1 MCGPGQLP
9 AVPSAPV
16 EALAMVQAG
25 LGWLAQADAAS
36 LPTEVQAELLRGLEQ
51 AESAHTA
58 ARARV
63 LGAFA
68 AQQGFEDDGAGS
80 AGSWLRWQA
89 RITRGAASG
98 AVGWMRRLAAHPA
111 VAAALAAGEIS
122 PSWAREICA
131 WTDKLPADKRA
142 DADQILLA
150 AAAGGADLAGLA
162 GLAEEMFRR
171 TAPPDPDDDDRGF
184 GDRGLRLDLHY
195 QGAGKLTGDL
205 TPECSAALTAVLESL
220 GKKAGPEDD
229 RTREQ
234 RDHDA
239 LEEALRRVTG
249 AGGLPDVAG
258 QPALVQLHVT
268 LDQLRSLPGAAD
280 AEAAWLAGRAAAD
293 GQPGWAASRAAA
305 EAYSCDARIVPV
317 VTAHI
322 DPGALAALV
331 HGFLAARH
339 PGPRCHQ
346 RGCTCQDDTDAGSGE
361 RGGRSGT
368 RTGKTGTGTGT
379 GTGTHDDAGSDPDTD
394 GHGSPELP
402 AATMARLTDTL
413 LRYAA
418 DALSGPAGLA
428 SHLRTTMPGIQSYG
442 VSLPLDTGMPTETV
456 PAHLRRAVIARDRHC
471 TFPGCAQRPAA
482 CQVHHLIP
490 RSRGGPTALHN
501 LALTCAFHHL
511 IAIHRWGWT
520 LALHGDGTTTAVS
533 PDGQRTLHS
542 HGPPGTAAA

>member
-1 MCGPGQLP
+1 MFVPGQP
-9 AVPSAPV
+9 AAGPASAD
-16 EALAMVQAG
+16 EALAMTQAG
-25 LGWLAQADAAS
+25 LGWLARADAAS
-36 LPTEVQAELLRGLEQ
+36 LPTQTQAELLRGLER
-51 AESAHTA
+51 AEAAHTA

-80 AGSWLRWQA
+80 PGSWLRWQA

-131 WTDKLPADKRA
+131 WSDRLPEGKRA

-184 GDRGLRLDLHY
+184 TDRSLRLDLHY

-220 GKKAGPEDD
+220 GRKAGPEDD

-258 QPALVQLHVT
+258 QPSLVQLHVT

-293 GQPGWAASRAAA
+293 GQPGWASSRAAA
-305 EAYSCDARIVPV
+305 EAYTCDARIVPV
-317 VTAHI
+317 VTARI

-331 HGFLAARH
+331 HEFLAARH

-346 RGCTCQDDTDAGSGE
+346 RGCTCQDDKAA
-361 RGGRSGT
+361 
-368 RTGKTGTGTGT
+368 GTGS
-379 GTGTHDDAGSDPDTD
+379 DAD
-394 GHGSPELP
+394 GHGGPGQP
-402 AATMARLTDTL
+402 GATTARLTDTL

-428 SHLRTTMPGIQSYG
+428 AHLRTTLPGIQSYG
-442 VSLPLDTGMPTETV
+442 VSLPLDTGAPTETV
-456 PAHLRRAVIARDRHC
+456 PPHLRRAVIARDRRC
-471 TFPGCAQRPAA
+471 VFPGCAQRPAA
-482 CQVHHLIP
+482 CHVHHLIP

-501 LALTCAFHHL
+501 LALMCAFHHL
-511 IAIHRWGWT
+511 IAVHRWGWT
-520 LALHGDGTTTAVS
+520 LTLHGDGTTTAVS
-533 PDGQRTLHS
+533 PDGNRTLHS
-542 HGPPGTAAA
+542 HGPPGAAAA